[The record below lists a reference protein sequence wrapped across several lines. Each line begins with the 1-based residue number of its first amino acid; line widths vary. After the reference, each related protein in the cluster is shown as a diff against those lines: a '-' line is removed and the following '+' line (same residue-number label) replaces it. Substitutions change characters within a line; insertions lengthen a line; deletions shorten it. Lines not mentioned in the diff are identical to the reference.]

1 MCGRRLGSRAALGGR
16 DARMGLTLIYIALIV
31 VLAEFFIHYCRAIL
45 ASSRKI
51 QLPASLCEAA
61 GVDRDGVAP
70 GDFERFL
77 ELARVCPEECADHR
91 SMRAVCAYYG
101 LVRALGRASR
111 GLVPRVKSWAEKEQ
125 RNCSHFAAVALDR
138 RISCTRK
145 LFAQRVQSPF

>member
-1 MCGRRLGSRAALGGR
+1 MF
-16 DARMGLTLIYIALIV
+16 LTLIYIALAGV
-31 VLAEFFIHYCRAIL
+31 FAELFVHYCRAIL
-45 ASSRKI
+45 ASSRKT
-51 QLPASLCEAA
+51 QLPASVCEAA

-77 ELARVCPEECADHR
+77 ELVRVCPEETADNR
-91 SMRAVCAYYG
+91 RICAVCAYYG

-111 GLVPRVKSWAEKEQ
+111 GLVPGVESWADKEQ

-145 LFAQRVQSPF
+145 LFAQRVQSSF

>member
-1 MCGRRLGSRAALGGR
+1 MRAAVRQSRWFGGR
-16 DARMGLTLIYIALIV
+16 DARMSLTLIYIALIV

-51 QLPASLCEAA
+51 QLPASVCEAA

-91 SMRAVCAYYG
+91 SMRAVWAYYG

-111 GLVPRVKSWAEKEQ
+111 GLVPRVESWAEKEQ